1 MIPEQ
6 IETLALADAA
16 GALDTAEQAALRR
29 LVASLPVDAQ
39 SEVARLYDLTEVL
52 GSAVDGPPPSPQV
65 RDRLMASILG
75 PSRYTQ
81 TAADA
86 EWLESGIPGL
96 TLRILALDR
105 ERDVVTMLLR
115 GEPGARYPSH
125 RHTKP
130 EECYVLRGSVI
141 IDGRVLGPGDFH
153 HADADSDHG
162 EIYTVDGAEVL
173 LVAGAAD
180 YLPQ

>member
-1 MIPEQ
+1 MIPER
-6 IETLALADAA
+6 IEALALADAA
-16 GALDTAEQAALRR
+16 GALDAAERAELQR
-29 LVASLPVDAQ
+29 LVASLPIGVQ
-39 SEVARLYDLTEVL
+39 SEVARLYDLTEVI
-52 GSAVDGPPPSPQV
+52 AAATEAEPAPAV

-81 TAADA
+81 TAAEAD
-86 EWLESGIPGL
+86 WLDSGLPGL

-105 ERDVVTMLLR
+105 ERDIVTMLIR

-130 EECYVLRGSVI
+130 EECYVLRGTVI

-153 HADADSDHG
+153 HADADSEHG
-162 EIYTVDGAEVL
+162 EIYTTDGAEVL
-173 LVAGAAD
+173 LVAGATD
-180 YLPQ
+180 YLSE

>member
-16 GALDTAEQAALRR
+16 GALDTAEQAELRR
-29 LVASLPVDAQ
+29 LVASLPIDAQ
-39 SEVARLYDLTEVL
+39 SEVARLYDLTEML
-52 GSAVDGPPPSPQV
+52 GSAVDGPAPSPRV

-81 TAADA
+81 TAVEA
-86 EWLESGIPGL
+86 EWLDSGIPGL

-105 ERDVVTMLLR
+105 ERDVVTMLIR
-115 GEPGARYPSH
+115 GEPGSRYPSH

-153 HADADSDHG
+153 HADAESDHG
-162 EIYTVDGAEVL
+162 EIYTVNGAEVL
-173 LVAGAAD
+173 LVAGASD

>member
-1 MIPEQ
+1 MIPEP

-16 GALDTAEQAALRR
+16 GALDAAEQAELRR
-29 LVASLPVDAQ
+29 LVASLPIDIQA
-39 SEVARLYDLTEVL
+39 EVARLYDLTELL
-52 GSAVDGPPPSPQV
+52 GDATDGPAPAPQV

-81 TAADA
+81 TAAEA
-86 EWLESGIPGL
+86 EWVDSGLPGL

-105 ERDVVTMLLR
+105 ERDVVTMLIR

-125 RHTKP
+125 RHTRP
-130 EECYVLRGSVI
+130 EECYVLRGTVI
-141 IDGRVLGPGDFH
+141 IEGRELGPGDFH
-153 HADADSDHG
+153 HADADSEHG
-162 EIYTVDGAEVL
+162 EIYTMDGAEVL
-173 LVAGAAD
+173 LVAGATD

>member
-1 MIPEQ
+1 MIPEP

-16 GALDTAEQAALRR
+16 GALDAAEQAELRR
-29 LVASLPVDAQ
+29 LVASLPIDIQA
-39 SEVARLYDLTEVL
+39 EVARLYDLTELL
-52 GSAVDGPPPSPQV
+52 GTAADGPAPAPAV
-65 RDRLMASILG
+65 RDRLMTSILG

-81 TAADA
+81 TADEAD
-86 EWLESGIPGL
+86 WLDSGIPGL

-105 ERDVVTMLLR
+105 ERDVVTMLIR

-130 EECYVLRGSVI
+130 EECYVLRGTVI
-141 IDGRVLGPGDFH
+141 IEGRVLGPGDFH
-153 HADADSDHG
+153 HADAESEHS

-173 LVAGAAD
+173 LVAGATD
-180 YLPQ
+180 YLGE

>member
-6 IETLALADAA
+6 IEALALADAA
-16 GALDTAEQAALRR
+16 GALDAAEQAELRR
-29 LVASLPVDAQ
+29 LVALLPAGIR
-39 SEVARLYDLTEVL
+39 SEVARLYDLTEML
-52 GSAVDGPPPSPQV
+52 GSTADGPAPPAQV

-81 TAADA
+81 AATDA
-86 EWLESGIPGL
+86 EWQDSGIPGL

-125 RHTKP
+125 RHSRP

-153 HADADSDHG
+153 HADADSEHG

-173 LVAGAAD
+173 LVAAATD

>member
-16 GALDTAEQAALRR
+16 GALDAGERAELQR
-29 LVASLPVDAQ
+29 LVASLPPNIQ
-39 SEVARLYDLTEVL
+39 SEVARLYDLTEML
-52 GSAVDGPPPSPQV
+52 GAAAEGPAPSPDV

-81 TAADA
+81 TAAEAD
-86 EWLESGIPGL
+86 WLDSGIPGL
-96 TLRILALDR
+96 KLRILALDR
-105 ERDVVTMLLR
+105 ERDIVTMLIR

-125 RHTKP
+125 RHTRP
-130 EECYVLRGSVI
+130 EECYVLRGTVI

-153 HADADSDHG
+153 HADADSEHG
-162 EIYTVDGAEVL
+162 EILTLEGAEVL
-173 LVAGAAD
+173 LVAGATD
-180 YLPQ
+180 YLSE